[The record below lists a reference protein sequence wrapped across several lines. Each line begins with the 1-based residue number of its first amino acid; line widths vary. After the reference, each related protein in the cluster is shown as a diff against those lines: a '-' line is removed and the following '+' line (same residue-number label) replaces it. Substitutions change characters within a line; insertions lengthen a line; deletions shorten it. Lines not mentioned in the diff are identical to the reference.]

1 MEVQD
6 EIRRRRRKMR
16 RKRKKPKR
24 KELKKL
30 KKRLE
35 TADTQLKQALKE
47 YLAGQTETY
56 ATTVDEPEAAEVPS
70 SSGTS
75 AQQTSASASAPKT
88 PVGAPGPAKVP
99 AYVSSSGKSSPSQG
113 LTLAPEKE
121 SSEKPAVI
129 PAAVKDET
137 YEQVGGEAVVEPPL
151 PISPRFCTNWAQIMS
166 FYVSCSRLSIVL
178 LL

>member
-6 EIRRRRRKMR
+6 EMRRRRRKMR
-16 RKRKKPKR
+16 RKREKAKKKR
-24 KELKKL
+24 MKEA

-35 TADTQLKQALKE
+35 TADTQLKQALEE

-88 PVGAPGPAKVP
+88 PGGAPGSAKVP
-99 AYVSSSGKSSPSQG
+99 GDVSPSEKSGPSQG
-113 LTLAPEKE
+113 LTPAPEKE
-121 SSEKPAVI
+121 SSEIPAVI
-129 PAAVKDET
+129 PAVVKDET
-137 YEQVGGEAVVEPPL
+137 YEQVGEAVVEPPL
-151 PISPRFCTNWAQIMS
+151 PI
-166 FYVSCSRLSIVL
+166 
-178 LL
+178 